1 MKTRYLIISLV
12 VFLIAGC
19 SRPYSAKPLSALKIF
34 EDRQQSALNSSHHS
48 WKTEQ
53 QLRLL
58 FLDEEYDKDPLGVI
72 EKLYDKSYT
81 SQDKRWHQRPFT

>member
-34 EDRQQSALNSSHHS
+34 EDRQQSALWMRNMTKTRWVLLKSFMINPIHH
-48 WKTEQ
+48 KT
-53 QLRLL
+53 RA
-58 FLDEEYDKDPLGVI
+58 
-72 EKLYDKSYT
+72 
-81 SQDKRWHQRPFT
+81 

>member
-34 EDRQQSALNSSHHS
+34 EDRQQSALDSSDPS

-58 FLDEEYDKDPLGVI
+58 FLDEEY
-72 EKLYDKSYT
+72 EKVS
-81 SQDKRWHQRPFT
+81 SEFRIRPYLEELLADAI